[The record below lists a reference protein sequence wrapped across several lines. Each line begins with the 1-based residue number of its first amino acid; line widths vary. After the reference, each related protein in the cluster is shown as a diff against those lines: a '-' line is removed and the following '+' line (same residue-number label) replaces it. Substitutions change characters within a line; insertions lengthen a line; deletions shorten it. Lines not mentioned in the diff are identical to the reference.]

1 VLRGRGARLD
11 AAVLLTGVTAGH
23 PGLLHLVVLLN
34 LGMDIRRLR
43 SVASRRL
50 VVTSDRLVSEAA
62 VAAGSGR
69 LGGLVD
75 LRDPRP
81 PSLSEVDRALG
92 PMIRGIDGVD
102 PEFLSSVRR
111 HRDRLIGRWISGS
124 DPVDVLS
131 STTLAESPGG
141 GGERVARDLGLGWSS
156 TLDVIAGEL
165 DRIVA
170 DLRAALQEA
179 ADERDALLG

>member
-1 VLRGRGARLD
+1 
-11 AAVLLTGVTAGH
+11 
-23 PGLLHLVVLLN
+23 
-34 LGMDIRRLR
+34 
-43 SVASRRL
+43 
-50 VVTSDRLVSEAA
+50 
-62 VAAGSGR
+62 
-69 LGGLVD
+69 
-75 LRDPRP
+75 
-81 PSLSEVDRALG
+81 
-92 PMIRGIDGVD
+92 MIRGIDGVD